1 METNQSLDIPD
12 NSILLFNEIGITGN
26 IIERYKNSILYECSS
41 KFHNKMVENKIL
53 FSTSEYSQWF
63 KDGFPAQMIV
73 SGEKWQKG
81 KVRLRI
87 VTEFIPD
94 DESENLPEQPIEPSL
109 DEFRE

>member
-1 METNQSLDIPD
+1 METSKSSDIPND
-12 NSILLFNEIGITGN
+12 SMLLFEKIGVTGDVIKYYANSISN
-26 IIERYKNSILYECSS
+26 ECSS
-41 KFHNKMVENKIL
+41 KFHDYMIGNKIL
-53 FSTSEYSQWF
+53 SSYDGYEQWF

-94 DESENLPEQPIEPSL
+94 DESENLPEQSIEPSL
-109 DEFRE
+109 DNFR